1 MRRRIINIKLTLFQN
16 KGLDQGYLLLLFRQV
31 TTQPPATEGQVI
43 PLQRGLEKPQY
54 KSGR

>member
-31 TTQPPATEGQVI
+31 TAQPPATEGQVI
-43 PLQRGLEKPQY
+43 PLQ
-54 KSGR
+54 